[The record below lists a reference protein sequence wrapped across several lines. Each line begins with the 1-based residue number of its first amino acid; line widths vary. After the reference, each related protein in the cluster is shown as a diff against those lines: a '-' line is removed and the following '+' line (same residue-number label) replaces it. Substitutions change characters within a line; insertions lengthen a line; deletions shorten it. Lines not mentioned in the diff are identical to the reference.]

1 MTYKVE
7 YAPLSKREEFVA
19 KQIVD
24 AAFQVHVRFGP
35 GLLEKVYEVCLCH
48 ELQKR
53 GLKVERQVSIPI
65 VYDGIVLDEGFKA
78 DILVDNLVIVELK
91 AVSEMHPVYE
101 AQLLSYMKLMNK
113 RLGFLINFHVVK
125 IKDGIR
131 RFVI

>member
-7 YAPLSKREEFVA
+7 YAPLSKRQEFVA